1 MKKKAGGSLLT
12 GKMATDVC
20 SVSDA
25 YDECTEAHDK
35 AYVSI
40 STEFK
45 KKIKLAE
52 ARIEKAE
59 AEYHQIKKMAEK
71 SMDPGL
77 KQKYFQARKKLE
89 KVWLGK
95 TRGLKQ
101 T

>member
-12 GKMATDVC
+12 DKMATDVC

-25 YDECTEAHDK
+25 YDECAEAHDK
-35 AYVSI
+35 AYASI

-45 KKIKLAE
+45 KKIKLGE

-71 SMDPGL
+71 SMDPEL

-89 KVWLGK
+89 KVWRAK
-95 TRGLKQ
+95 TQRV
-101 T
+101 

>member
-1 MKKKAGGSLLT
+1 MASYKGSISEAFDEAIKVHKKAY
-12 GKMATDVC
+12 AT
-20 SVSDA
+20 
-25 YDECTEAHDK
+25 
-35 AYVSI
+35 I
-40 STEFK
+40 SPEFK

-89 KVWLGK
+89 KVWRAK
-95 TRGLKQ
+95 TQSLE
-101 T
+101 